1 MVLISRTGAR
11 LGTGGIVAI
20 AVAAYALLAWRLD
33 FLCDDAYITFRYAE
47 NWASGHGL
55 VYHPG
60 IDEPVEGYSEFLWAI
75 LLGLGT
81 RFDVGMET
89 LSRVLSFTAGAGLV
103 GLSAVLLA
111 RRFAGS
117 PFAALGGAL
126 FVASAS
132 PVSAWATGGMATMP
146 AAALALWLFARLHAP
161 LDETRWR
168 SRAVALGAIGA
179 VLALIRADGALLV
192 ALVLG
197 SGIVF
202 AAVRADRGLLRAA
215 LGGASL
221 AAAVFLAHMAWR
233 WSFYG
238 DWVPN
243 TARVKVGMTSASV
256 SRGLDYVIS
265 CLLAMPGLIVAVL
278 AAPAGLWLARERVGG
293 AAAIGALVVPVGVFA
308 YSVTSGGD
316 FMCFGRFVLPA
327 VAFLGLGLGALLAAT
342 PSVVALGLGSLAIV
356 GGAAA
361 TFDVHPFPESV
372 RRNFDV
378 RHNQRSGAV
387 KEARSELAQWRN
399 MAARAKEWGRL
410 GRGLRAHASEGAS
423 LVYGAVGAVGY
434 FSGLFI
440 HDTNGLVTREVA
452 LLDAGPR
459 LRSPGHDKMVPPTF
473 FLKDRPSFLM
483 AGVGP
488 GTALVGAQ
496 HPLGPV
502 VVLGPSEKPG
512 EVVWVVEGP

>member
-1 MVLISRTGAR
+1 MVRISRTDSGP
-11 LGTGGIVAI
+11 GTGVVVVI
-20 AVAAYALLAWRLD
+20 AVAVYALLAWRLD

-47 NWASGHGL
+47 NWASGQGL

-60 IDEPVEGYSEFLWAI
+60 SDEPVEGYSEFLWAI
-75 LLGLGT
+75 LLGLGAK
-81 RFDVGMET
+81 FDVGMEN
-89 LSRVLSFTAGAGLV
+89 LSRLLSFTAGAGLV
-103 GLSAVLLA
+103 GLSSLLLA

-117 PFAALGGAL
+117 PSAALGGAL
-126 FVASAS
+126 FVATAS

-161 LDETRWR
+161 LDETRWL
-168 SRAVALGAIGA
+168 SRAIALGAIGA
-179 VLALIRADGALLV
+179 TLALIRADGALLV

-197 SGIVF
+197 PGIAV

-221 AAAVFLAHMAWR
+221 AAAVFLLHVAWR

-243 TARVKVGMTSASV
+243 TARVKVGMNAAAV

-265 CLLAMPGLIVAVL
+265 CLLAMPGLIVAAL
-278 AAPAGLWLARERVGG
+278 SAPAGLWLARDRVGG
-293 AAAIGALVVPVGVFA
+293 AASIGALIAPVGVFA
-308 YSVTSGGD
+308 YAVTSGGD

-327 VAFLGLGLGALLAAT
+327 VPFLGLGLGALLAAA
-342 PSVVALGLGSLAIV
+342 PPIAAVGLGLLAI
-356 GGAAA
+356 GGGVAAP
-361 TFDVHPFPESV
+361 FDVHPVPEPIRSE
-372 RRNFDV
+372 FDV
-378 RHNQRSGAV
+378 RYNQRTSGV
-387 KEARSELAQWRN
+387 TDARSEFAQWQN
-399 MAARAKEWGRL
+399 MAARVDEWGRL
-410 GRGLRAHASEGAS
+410 GRGLRAHAPEGAS

-440 HDTNGLVTREVA
+440 YDTNGLVTREVA
-452 LLDAGPR
+452 LLDAGPI
-459 LRSPGHDKMVPPTF
+459 LRSPGHDKMVSPRF
-473 FLKDRPSFLM
+473 FLKDSPDFLT

-488 GTALVGAQ
+488 SSGLAGAR

-502 VVLGPSEKPG
+502 VVLGPTEKPG
-512 EVVWVVEGP
+512 EVVWVVRRP